1 MEYLKIDK
9 PVKFLLDGEPHKGIV
24 EEYQTP
30 PDRLIY
36 SANGRQKLYAQN
48 HYVLRIE
55 TFSNIGYFDGTKTL
69 EVLGLKTEVYSGG
82 LGILVEYKARDK
94 SLLETLGGD

>member
-1 MEYLKIDK
+1 MEYLKIDN

-36 SANGRQKLYAQN
+36 SANGRQGLYAPD
-48 HYVLRIE
+48 HYVLRIK
-55 TFSNIGYFDGTKTL
+55 TPDNIKYFDGTKTL
-69 EVLGLKTEVYSGG
+69 EVLVVKTEVYSGG
-82 LGILVEYKARDK
+82 LGVLVEYKARDK
-94 SLLETLGGD
+94 SLLETLGR